1 MIGRNK
7 IVVVM
12 SKDPKL
18 HTKVHV
24 KQQTCPLDQ
33 THFCVGFEMET
44 VTLFSTLP
52 SLCVWELCLF
62 SGPDRR
68 AWTAPEEGA
77 EEEEDDEEEEEEV
90 PEEVRSGR

>member
-1 MIGRNK
+1 MPAR
-7 IVVVM
+7 
-12 SKDPKL
+12 SE
-18 HTKVHV
+18 
-24 KQQTCPLDQ
+24 

-62 SGPDRR
+62 SGPDKR